1 MVEMMRIIRPIVKAL
16 FRWICV
22 LPLFSAVSPAGA
34 QTLEQTLALH
44 SGEYDS
50 LIRRQEVLRLRA
62 DSLGRVEMMLRDSIA
77 LRPDQRNRLG
87 LKLLDTEAELFDVR
101 NRAGIIGGQ
110 INNIELE
117 WVATNLN
124 SVAWDRQQLS
134 VILANLKDVP
144 NLIYNSYF
152 ARHLSPADYTTLVEA
167 QRRESE
173 VDGHLSEFLS
183 NYRSIDRG
191 VRSYLSET
199 DRPAADSMY
208 ASLLA
213 LSVRNVELADSI
225 YGKWKSLVLTKM
237 TIYDKLFDTITG
249 CDTSRRL
256 RPVVVPEV
264 PVPGYY
270 ASEIVSAYAG
280 QKQTLLYNER
290 LLAESLGYVTTV
302 DSLAGVYMR
311 IDDTD
316 YNTSIIDIREKSFIR
331 YEGILFSSPVKYTR
345 RRPIP
350 DWPEFSRGT
359 VYTLVLGTFA
369 GEQKPSLFK
378 DIYPLY
384 HRVDSD
390 GTHFYYAGTIEELQT
405 AKSAVER
412 LVAMGYDPQ
421 LVMWHN
427 GRSRVL
433 DRR

>member
-1 MVEMMRIIRPIVKAL
+1 MRVIHSIFRVL
-16 FRWICV
+16 FRCV
-22 LPLFSAVSPAGA
+22 SLISPFLAVFPSAA

-62 DSLGRVEMMLRDSIA
+62 DSLGRVETMLRDSMA
-77 LRPDQRNRLG
+77 RRPDLRNELG
-87 LKLLDTEAELFDVR
+87 LRLLDMEAELFDVR

-152 ARHLSPADYTTLVEA
+152 ARHLSPADYSTLVEA
-167 QRRESE
+167 QGRESE
-173 VDGHLSEFLS
+173 VDGHLNEFLS

-191 VRSYLSET
+191 VRNYLRET
-199 DRPAADSMY
+199 NRPVADSMY

-213 LSVRNVELADSI
+213 LSVRNVELADTI
-225 YGKWKSLVLTKM
+225 YDKWRNLVLTKM

-256 RPVVVPEV
+256 HPVVVPEV
-264 PVPGYY
+264 SVPGYY
-270 ASEIVSAYAG
+270 ASEIVSAYAR
-280 QKQTLLYNER
+280 QKQSLLYNER

-302 DSLAGVYMR
+302 DSLAEVYMR

-350 DWPEFSRGT
+350 DWPEFPRGT
-359 VYTLVLGTFA
+359 VYTLMLGAFA
-369 GEQKPSLFK
+369 WEQKPSLFK